1 MRHERIPIE
10 QKLANDAQCRPAT
23 PAFEGALMG
32 TARSSGN
39 GKTGTTAGFDPSS
52 PQHGHHGG
60 NDMDWL
66 MGGGGLDDPLSSLM
80 VSPSADASTTEHPSL
95 PSRSSI
101 DPPSAR
107 DAAAP
112 RIPPARAHE
121 SHRPGENLPPARKSQ
136 KTHPVPQ
143 RRPPAPSRPSQQTL
157 EQEGNSSGGHF
168 NLGDDLF
175 GMPAANP
182 SGMGGGYGQHQG
194 SLGMVKEEPMP
205 ALFHGTAREG
215 DGDSYAPSHAHH
227 TRQDNSSGS
236 SDQSTSTDL
245 INGRGHSVNGRPS
258 INQHQTGGQHQM
270 RAFEAGLQLR
280 EETVLTRPFAQ
291 SALRQAQLQRYR
303 AKRLAR
309 HLGHKKI
316 RYECRKTLADNRPRI
331 KGRFAKVNSDADL
344 AGMVTAQSCPDLS
357 AMHRAAKLDE
367 ERAKDSS
374 SDSTKQQTTAKVKAE
389 PRRSRLSDG
398 SDDTVAN
405 AKQSNGSPKKA
416 SPSGKGGK
424 KATASAAEEV
434 FKKVRSLRTGGK
446 PMIPCTQSEVS
457 LVALDREGVW

>member
-1 MRHERIPIE
+1 
-10 QKLANDAQCRPAT
+10 
-23 PAFEGALMG
+23 
-32 TARSSGN
+32 
-39 GKTGTTAGFDPSS
+39 
-52 PQHGHHGG
+52 
-60 NDMDWL
+60 
-66 MGGGGLDDPLSSLM
+66 MGG
-80 VSPSADASTTEHPSL
+80 H
-95 PSRSSI
+95 
-101 DPPSAR
+101 
-107 DAAAP
+107 
-112 RIPPARAHE
+112 
-121 SHRPGENLPPARKSQ
+121 
-136 KTHPVPQ
+136 
-143 RRPPAPSRPSQQTL
+143 
-157 EQEGNSSGGHF
+157 
-168 NLGDDLF
+168 
-175 GMPAANP
+175 
-182 SGMGGGYGQHQG
+182 
-194 SLGMVKEEPMP
+194 
-205 ALFHGTAREG
+205 
-215 DGDSYAPSHAHH
+215 
-227 TRQDNSSGS
+227 
-236 SDQSTSTDL
+236 
-245 INGRGHSVNGRPS
+245 
-258 INQHQTGGQHQM
+258 QHQM
-270 RAFEAGLQLR
+270 RSFNEGGLQLR

-424 KATASAAEEV
+424 KVSLNEEV
-434 FKKVRSLRTGGK
+434 FKKVGSLRTGGK
-446 PMIPCTQSEVS
+446 PMMPYTQSEVS

>member
-1 MRHERIPIE
+1 MHGDS
-10 QKLANDAQCRPAT
+10 N
-23 PAFEGALMG
+23 
-32 TARSSGN
+32 SSGN
-39 GKTGTTAGFDPSS
+39 SGTSDCTNNAGFGAEKTS
-52 PQHGHHGG
+52 G
-60 NDMDWL
+60 
-66 MGGGGLDDPLSSLM
+66 
-80 VSPSADASTTEHPSL
+80 
-95 PSRSSI
+95 
-101 DPPSAR
+101 
-107 DAAAP
+107 AAA
-112 RIPPARAHE
+112 E
-121 SHRPGENLPPARKSQ
+121 VGE
-136 KTHPVPQ
+136 
-143 RRPPAPSRPSQQTL
+143 L
-157 EQEGNSSGGHF
+157 E
-168 NLGDDLF
+168 
-175 GMPAANP
+175 
-182 SGMGGGYGQHQG
+182 
-194 SLGMVKEEPMP
+194 
-205 ALFHGTAREG
+205 T
-215 DGDSYAPSHAHH
+215 
-227 TRQDNSSGS
+227 T
-236 SDQSTSTDL
+236 
-245 INGRGHSVNGRPS
+245 
-258 INQHQTGGQHQM
+258 
-270 RAFEAGLQLR
+270 
-280 EETVLTRPFAQ
+280 LTRPFAT

-344 AGMVTAQSCPDLS
+344 AGVVTAQSCPDLS

-434 FKKVRSLRTGGK
+434 FKKVGSLRTGGK
-446 PMIPCTQSEVS
+446 PMMPYTQSEVS

>member
-1 MRHERIPIE
+1 
-10 QKLANDAQCRPAT
+10 
-23 PAFEGALMG
+23 
-32 TARSSGN
+32 
-39 GKTGTTAGFDPSS
+39 
-52 PQHGHHGG
+52 
-60 NDMDWL
+60 
-66 MGGGGLDDPLSSLM
+66 
-80 VSPSADASTTEHPSL
+80 
-95 PSRSSI
+95 
-101 DPPSAR
+101 
-107 DAAAP
+107 
-112 RIPPARAHE
+112 
-121 SHRPGENLPPARKSQ
+121 
-136 KTHPVPQ
+136 
-143 RRPPAPSRPSQQTL
+143 
-157 EQEGNSSGGHF
+157 
-168 NLGDDLF
+168 
-175 GMPAANP
+175 
-182 SGMGGGYGQHQG
+182 
-194 SLGMVKEEPMP
+194 
-205 ALFHGTAREG
+205 
-215 DGDSYAPSHAHH
+215 
-227 TRQDNSSGS
+227 
-236 SDQSTSTDL
+236 
-245 INGRGHSVNGRPS
+245 
-258 INQHQTGGQHQM
+258 M

-389 PRRSRLSDG
+389 PRKSRLSDG
-398 SDDTVAN
+398 SDDTAAN
-405 AKQSNGSPKKA
+405 AKQSPSPKKA
-416 SPSGKGGK
+416 SPNGKGGK